1 MINVGVMGLG
11 MMGLTH
17 LDVYAKLAGAKVVAI
32 SDKDPNRL
40 EGKVKAQGNVEGQ
53 AQGGFDFA
61 AVGKKYAEGRDM
73 IADPAVQVVD
83 VCLPT
88 HLHVDYALAALNAG
102 KHVFIEK
109 PLARTHA
116 DAQRLADAAAKSSG
130 IAMVGMCLRFWPGW
144 TWLKD
149 AVVNQTYGKVL
160 AAHFRRVASHP
171 GGPFYLNGDLN
182 GGAALDLHIHDT
194 DFVQYLFGIP
204 KSVYSAGYSKV
215 TNQLDHIVT
224 HYHYDDVPLVIAEG
238 SWAMA
243 DGYPFRMQFTVN
255 FERATV
261 VYEFPAEKP
270 MTLYEKGKAPQVVEL
285 DPTMGYQYEIEYFLE
300 CVRTG
305 KKPTKVTMQDAANTI
320 RIVEAEVRSAQGR
333 QTVSL

>member
-1 MINVGVMGLG
+1 MMNVGVMGLG

-17 LDVYAKLAGAKVVAI
+17 LDVYAKLKDAKVVAI

-40 EGKVKAQGNVEGQ
+40 EGRVKAQGNVEGQ

-61 AVGKKYAEGRDM
+61 AVERKYAEGREM
-73 IADPAVQVVD
+73 IADPNVQIVD

-109 PLARTHA
+109 PLARTYA
-116 DAQRLADAAAKSSG
+116 DAQRLADAAGKSSG

-149 AVVNQTYGKVL
+149 AVANRTYGKVL
-160 AAHFRRVASHP
+160 AAHFRRVAAHP

-194 DFVQYLFGIP
+194 DFVQYLFGVP

-215 TNQLDHIVT
+215 TNQIDHIVT

-238 SWAMA
+238 SWAMT
-243 DGYPFRMQFTVN
+243 DGYPFKMQFTVN
-255 FERATV
+255 FERATC
-261 VYEFPAEKP
+261 VYDFPSEKP
-270 MTLYEKGKAPQVVEL
+270 MTLYEKGKSPAVVEL

-305 KKPTKVTMQDAANTI
+305 KRPTKVTMQDAANTI
-320 RIVEAEVRSAQGR
+320 RIVEAEVRSAQSR